1 MFTQVLLEPWFS
13 PRPLTRVWCLYE
25 ILLTLLANKRLT
37 VLSPP
42 QEKAAL
48 SAALE
53 KDLDAVQ
60 RAVGVISAETAEAT
74 MEGDRTK
81 IFAAIRSLLPRGFLE
96 LENRVKERLRE
107 WTYEAGEEALAAM
120 GDDPDARGTSPLISR
135 LALYFNHLG
144 AYDRAEP
151 LFEESLAAKRRT
163 LGDEHPE
170 TLISIN
176 NLGSL
181 REAKGDLAGAEPLYE
196 EGLAASRRTLGDE
209 HPDTLISIHNL
220 GLLRKAKGD
229 LAGSEALLEE
239 AASGCERALGEGHPH
254 TTIFKESLARVRG
267 ALSERPPAA
276 GTPPPGEGMSQP
288 SEGVPPG

>member
-1 MFTQVLLEPWFS
+1 MLLEPWFS

-25 ILLTLLANKRLT
+25 ILLTLLAKKRLT

-53 KDLDAVQ
+53 TDLDAVQ

-120 GDDPDARGTSPLISR
+120 GDDPDARGTSKLINE
-135 LALYFNHLG
+135 LATYFYQLG

-151 LFEESLAAKRRT
+151 LFEEAMAAHRRT
-163 LGDEHPE
+163 LGDEHPR
-170 TLISIN
+170 TLDSIN
-176 NLGSL
+176 NLGAL
-181 REAKGDLAGAEPLYE
+181 RKAKGDLAGAEALYE
-196 EGLAASRRTLGDE
+196 ESLAAHRRTLGDE
-209 HPDTLISIHNL
+209 HPSTLISINNL

-229 LAGSEALLEE
+229 LAGAEALYEE
-239 AASGCERALGEGHPH
+239 ALAARRRTLGDEHPS
-254 TTIFKESLARVRG
+254 TLIS
-267 ALSERPPAA
+267 
-276 GTPPPGEGMSQP
+276 
-288 SEGVPPG
+288 